1 MAGFSIATNIAS
13 LIAQENLNK
22 TNVLQETTIRRL
34 TSGLRIN
41 SSADDAAGL
50 AIANKFRSDLSVLRQ
65 GIRNGADG
73 LSTLQT
79 IDGGLNNISLL
90 IDRARTLATQSA
102 SGTFTG
108 DRATL
113 SSEFQSVLT
122 EIDRQAQ
129 AVGLDPGGTFNAALS
144 VFIGGGR
151 ANNNIT
157 EVTNGSVQVDLS
169 NSSVNANRLGLK
181 GVQAL
186 GGTEGTTDIGASS
199 TTSVESIVNDA
210 TNTASV
216 RTNGFTEFFFRGP
229 KFGDDEKARI
239 SVGLS
244 GVVDTTTLAAALN
257 TAIDGFA
264 ATLASGQAFKDAGIK
279 AVINTDTTGRQQLA
293 FTSSNTA
300 FQVQAGDLVSN
311 ALLGNFS
318 AGAVGASLSVRVRSG
333 TAQGDATVAA
343 ANVRVH
349 TTLVSAG
356 FSVTTNAATDQV
368 DFFNNL
374 GEKFSVL
381 VSGDTENL
389 LGFGQGVVDGS
400 NNPTFTE
407 ITGTGAIDVD
417 EDGNAQIGILI
428 EGSGAASPETINVT
442 FRRAEAGST
451 DAQRRQNIIDE
462 VNAAIAANATLSAAG
477 FSASLTGT
485 SFKIESTTLT
495 RFQLTVDDHATP
507 LLGLGD
513 NNTHFTST
521 AYANG
526 DAVTGASSDDTETL
540 TVNFTVVGV
549 GATSITLSGATALQ
563 GGQTGAAATAST
575 AAGTLTFTITD
586 SVTGTST
593 AVSVTLASETLAT
606 TAGNIQTQIDAAI
619 GAGRVIVD
627 DDGGGGQFRFRAAAT
642 ERSVLTLDAINV
654 STTAVEL
661 TAADEGMCKQ
671 RVQDGR
677 FAVLLERPVDRGAK
691 LFVAVAV
698 SQLGSVVDHPAR
710 QPRQP
715 SADAVVL
722 AAYKLDEL
730 LQAAEV
736 LLALGL
742 EGMVVEVHT
751 VELRI
756 RAVLGL
762 LEAFLE

>member
-1 MAGFSIATNIAS
+1 M
-13 LIAQENLNK
+13 
-22 TNVLQETTIRRL
+22 
-34 TSGLRIN
+34 
-41 SSADDAAGL
+41 
-50 AIANKFRSDLSVLRQ
+50 
-65 GIRNGADG
+65 
-73 LSTLQT
+73 
-79 IDGGLNNISLL
+79 
-90 IDRARTLATQSA
+90 
-102 SGTFTG
+102 
-108 DRATL
+108 
-113 SSEFQSVLT
+113 LT

-311 ALLGNFS
+311 ALLGKFS

-343 ANVRVH
+343 ANVRVQIDGGGLVASQTLSLSIANTSTQAEIFSAVETALAAN

-654 STTAVEL
+654 STTGAFVCRTHRCGRGNVQAASAGWALRRIARASSRPWREAVRGGRGFAARQRSRPSRKAT
-661 TAADEGMCKQ
+661 TAAVRGCCRTC
-671 RVQDGR
+671 RVQ
-677 FAVLLERPVDRGAK
+677 
-691 LFVAVAV
+691 
-698 SQLGSVVDHPAR
+698 
-710 QPRQP
+710 
-715 SADAVVL
+715 
-722 AAYKLDEL
+722 
-730 LQAAEV
+730 
-736 LLALGL
+736 
-742 EGMVVEVHT
+742 T
-751 VELRI
+751 
-756 RAVLGL
+756 
-762 LEAFLE
+762 